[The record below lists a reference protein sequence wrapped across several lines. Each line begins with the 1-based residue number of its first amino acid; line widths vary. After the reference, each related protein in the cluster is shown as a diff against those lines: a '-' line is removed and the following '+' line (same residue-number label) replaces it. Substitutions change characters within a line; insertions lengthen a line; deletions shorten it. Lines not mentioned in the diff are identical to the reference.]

1 LDLITNNEEGITN
14 MLIDLQQ
21 RDAETHKWEQVATF
35 RYAHM
40 AIEAAIA
47 FSKLD
52 KGTYRTLD
60 HRWVDD
66 GIEVT
71 TIINGNVITA

>member
-1 LDLITNNEEGITN
+1 
-14 MLIDLQQ
+14 MKIDLQH
-21 RDAETHKWEQVATF
+21 RDAETHKWELVATF

-40 AIEAAIA
+40 AVEAAIA

-71 TIINGNVITA
+71 TIINGKVSS

>member
-1 LDLITNNEEGITN
+1 
-14 MLIDLQQ
+14 MKIDLQQ
-21 RDAETHKWEQVATF
+21 RDAETHKWELVATF

-40 AIEAAIA
+40 AVEAAIA
-47 FSKLD
+47 FSKMD

-71 TIINGNVITA
+71 TIINGKVSS

>member
-1 LDLITNNEEGITN
+1 
-14 MLIDLQQ
+14 MLIHLECQCDV
-21 RDAETHKWEQVATF
+21 THRWELVAIFLYSHT
-35 RYAHM
+35 
-40 AIEAAIA
+40 AIEAALA
-47 FSKLD
+47 LSKID

-71 TIINGNVITA
+71 TIVNGYVISA

>member
-1 LDLITNNEEGITN
+1 
-14 MLIDLQQ
+14 MKIDLQQ
-21 RDAETHKWEQVATF
+21 MSADTHAWELVATF

-40 AIEAAIA
+40 AVEAAIA

-52 KGTYRTLD
+52 RGTYRTLD
-60 HRWVDD
+60 HRWTDD

-71 TIINGNVITA
+71 TIINGKVAA

>member
-1 LDLITNNEEGITN
+1 

-21 RDAETHKWEQVATF
+21 RNAETYTWELVATF

-40 AIEAAIA
+40 AIEAAMA

-52 KGTYRTLD
+52 HGTYRTLD
-60 HRWVDD
+60 HRWIDD

-71 TIINGNVITA
+71 TIVNGNVIDA

>member
-1 LDLITNNEEGITN
+1 MKIY
-14 MLIDLQQ
+14 LQQ
-21 RDAETHKWEQVATF
+21 KSTDTHKWELVATF

-40 AIEAAIA
+40 AVEAAIA

-60 HRWVDD
+60 HRWTDD

-71 TIINGNVITA
+71 TIINGKVAA

>member
-1 LDLITNNEEGITN
+1 MKWGCD
-14 MLIDLQQ
+14 MQIDLEQKN
-21 RDAETHKWEQVATF
+21 AETHKWETVAKF

-40 AIEAAIA
+40 AVEAAIA

-60 HRWVDD
+60 HRWIDD

-71 TIINGNVITA
+71 TIVNGKITA

>member
-1 LDLITNNEEGITN
+1 
-14 MLIDLQQ
+14 MLIDLECKCT
-21 RDAETHKWEQVATF
+21 ATHKWELVATF

-40 AIEAAIA
+40 AVEAAIA

-60 HRWVDD
+60 HRWTND

-71 TIINGNVITA
+71 TIVNGHIAS

>member
-1 LDLITNNEEGITN
+1 
-14 MLIDLQQ
+14 MLIDLQH
-21 RDAETHKWEQVATF
+21 RNAETHMWDTVAKF

-40 AIEAAIA
+40 AVEAAIA

-71 TIINGNVITA
+71 TIINGKVSP

>member
-1 LDLITNNEEGITN
+1 
-14 MLIDLQQ
+14 MLIDLQH
-21 RDAETHKWEQVATF
+21 RNAGSHEWELVATF

-40 AIEAAIA
+40 AVEAAIA

-52 KGTYRTLD
+52 RGTYRTLD
-60 HRWVDD
+60 RRWTDD

-71 TIINGNVITA
+71 TIVNGRVAP

>member
-1 LDLITNNEEGITN
+1 
-14 MLIDLQQ
+14 MKIDLQQ
-21 RDAETHKWEQVATF
+21 KDAETHEWELVATF

-40 AIEAAIA
+40 AVEAAIA

-71 TIINGNVITA
+71 TIINGKVSS

>member
-1 LDLITNNEEGITN
+1 MTN
-14 MLIDLQQ
+14 MLIDLQM
-21 RDAETHKWEQVATF
+21 RDDDTHKWELVATF

-71 TIINGNVITA
+71 TIINGKVSS

>member
-1 LDLITNNEEGITN
+1 

-21 RDAETHKWEQVATF
+21 RDADTHEWELVATF

-40 AIEAAIA
+40 AVEAAIA
-47 FSKLD
+47 FSKMD
-52 KGTYRTLD
+52 QGTYRTLD
-60 HRWVDD
+60 HRWTDD

-71 TIINGNVITA
+71 TIVNGNVIAA

>member
-1 LDLITNNEEGITN
+1 
-14 MLIDLQQ
+14 MKIDLQQ
-21 RDAETHKWEQVATF
+21 MSADTHEWELVATF

-40 AIEAAIA
+40 AVEAAIA

-60 HRWVDD
+60 HRWTDD

-71 TIINGNVITA
+71 TIVNGKVAA

>member
-1 LDLITNNEEGITN
+1 

-21 RDAETHKWEQVATF
+21 RNADTHDWELVATF

-40 AIEAAIA
+40 AVEAAIA

-52 KGTYRTLD
+52 EGTYRTLD
-60 HRWVDD
+60 RRWTDD
-66 GIEVT
+66 GIEVI
-71 TIINGNVITA
+71 TIVNGKVAAV

>member
-1 LDLITNNEEGITN
+1 
-14 MLIDLQQ
+14 MKIDLQQ
-21 RDAETHKWEQVATF
+21 RDADTHEWELVATF

-47 FSKLD
+47 FSKQD

-60 HRWVDD
+60 HRWTDD

-71 TIINGNVITA
+71 TIINGKVSS